1 MLGYSKQAYYKRLN
15 QMEANNMNDHLILE
29 LVKNK
34 RRIWKKGSG
43 RNMLAAIKHE
53 LSEHSIKI
61 GRDKFFNLLRENGML
76 MKNKKR
82 RTNTTFSY
90 HHFHKYPNII
100 IDVVASKPGDIIV
113 SDITYIWLRDSE
125 SFAYLFL
132 ITDVYS
138 RKIIGYFIS
147 DNLTAASAVKALKM
161 AFKQIADKKDC
172 IHHSDRGI
180 QYCSYEYTDLLKN
193 CDMKI
198 SMTENSDPREN
209 AIAERVN
216 RTIKE
221 EFTDEKTISFKSFNQ
236 AKNSIPTFIKFYNE
250 ERPHRSI
257 EMFTPS
263 EAYTMSRELKRLWKF
278 YPRKKNEMEDF
289 AIIETEATPCN
300 KVTYNDKRV
309 LEACSE
315 RMQ

>member
-1 MLGYSKQAYYKRLN
+1 
-15 QMEANNMNDHLILE
+15 METNNMNTHLILE

-34 RRIWKKGSG
+34 RKIWKKGSG
-43 RNMLAAIKHE
+43 RNMLAAIEPE

-61 GRDKFFNLLRENGML
+61 GRDKFFDLLRENGLL

-100 IDVVASKPGDIIV
+100 KGVVASKPGDIIV
-113 SDITYIWLRDSE
+113 SDITYIWLKDSE

-138 RKIIGYFIS
+138 RKITGYYIS
-147 DNLTAASAVKALKM
+147 DNLTAISAVKALKM
-161 AFKQIADKKDC
+161 ALKQIEDTNNS
-172 IHHSDRGI
+172 IHHSDRGV
-180 QYCSYEYTDLLKN
+180 QYCSYEYTDLLKSKG
-193 CDMKI
+193 MKI

-221 EFTDEKTISFKSFNQ
+221 EFTDEKTISFNSYNQ
-236 AKNSIPTFIKFYNE
+236 AKNNIPKFIKFYND
-250 ERPHRSI
+250 ERPHRSV
-257 EMFTPS
+257 EMLTPS
-263 EAYTMSRELKRLWKF
+263 KAYTMTRELKRCWKF
-278 YPRKKNEMEDF
+278 YPRAKHEMEESVTNQMRTMAND
-289 AIIETEATPCN
+289 AIIA
-300 KVTYNDKRV
+300 NDNGV
-309 LEACSE
+309 FEACCE
-315 RMQ
+315 RM